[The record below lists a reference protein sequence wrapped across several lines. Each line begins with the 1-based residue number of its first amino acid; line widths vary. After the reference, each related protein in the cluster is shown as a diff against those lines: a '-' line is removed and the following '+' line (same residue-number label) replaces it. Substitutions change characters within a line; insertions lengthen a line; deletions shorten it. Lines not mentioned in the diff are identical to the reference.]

1 MDTDDCIMKKLFTFL
16 LITLMAVLMC
26 SCSLTKRVADYVT
39 DPNVKTEP
47 IVTGEERGYIIY
59 NNKTFYDIP
68 FEKDLGANFAT
79 YKDVWTPLSNVTH
92 NANAQYKSTLGEST
106 VTINVFDDKDL
117 SMFIVYEDFNGKW
130 LYCDQYYS
138 LPDYLKEYPVEICV
152 STDELT
158 NESNDENIVIIDSEK
173 IISVI
178 NELRQTSKHDVKAAE
193 NDSELVPDAKA
204 YNINFK
210 FNGVNAYYYFGN
222 LLQTKNGYSVGCQD
236 SAGNAVNMP
245 VSEKVADILLNK

>member
-1 MDTDDCIMKKLFTFL
+1 
-16 LITLMAVLMC
+16 MAVLMC
-26 SCSLTKRVADYVT
+26 SCSLTKKVVDYVT

-68 FEKDLGANFAT
+68 SKKDFDANFVT
-79 YKDVWTPLSNVTH
+79 YKDIWIPLSSVTH

-106 VTINVFDDKDL
+106 VTINVFDDKGL

-130 LYCDQYYS
+130 LYCDQDYS
-138 LPDYLKEYPVEICV
+138 LPDYLKEYPVEICI
-152 STDELT
+152 SIDELT
-158 NESNDENIVIIDSEK
+158 DESNDKNIMIIDSEK

-178 NELRQTSKHDVKAAE
+178 NELRQISKNDVIGSE
-193 NDSELVPDAKA
+193 NGSEPEPDGNA
-204 YNINFK
+204 YNIYFK

-222 LLQTKNGYSVGCQD
+222 LLQTKNGYSVYCQN
-236 SAGNAVNMP
+236 SAGDVANMP
-245 VSEKVADILLNK
+245 ISEKVADILFNK

>member
-1 MDTDDCIMKKLFTFL
+1 MKKLFTFL

-26 SCSLTKRVADYVT
+26 SCSLSKKVVDYVT

-47 IVTGEERGYIIY
+47 IITGEERGYIIY

-68 FEKDLGANFAT
+68 SEKDIDANFVT
-79 YKDVWTPLSNVTH
+79 YKDIWTPLSNVTH
-92 NANAQYKSTLGEST
+92 NAKAQYKSTLGEST
-106 VTINVFDDKDL
+106 VTINVFDDKNL
-117 SMFIVYEDFNGKW
+117 SMFIVYEDCNGKW
-130 LYCDQYYS
+130 LYCDQEYS

-158 NESNDENIVIIDSEK
+158 NESNDKNILINDSEK
-173 IISVI
+173 IIRVI
-178 NELRQTSKHDVKAAE
+178 NELRQISKYDVKGAE
-193 NDSELVPDAKA
+193 NDSKLVPDAKA

-210 FNGVNAYYYFGN
+210 FNGVNAYYSFGN
-222 LLQTKNGYSVGCQD
+222 LIQTKNGYAIYCQN
-236 SAGNAVNMP
+236 SAGDVAHMP

>member
-1 MDTDDCIMKKLFTFL
+1 MKKLFTFL

-26 SCSLTKRVADYVT
+26 SCSLTKKVVDYVT

-68 FEKDLGANFAT
+68 SEKDIDANFAT
-79 YKDVWTPLSNVTH
+79 YMDIWTPLSNVTH
-92 NANAQYKSTLGEST
+92 NANARYKSTLGEST
-106 VTINVFDDKDL
+106 VMINVFDDKSL

-130 LYCDQYYS
+130 LYCDQKYS

-158 NESNDENIVIIDSEK
+158 NESNDKNILIIDSEK
-173 IISVI
+173 IIRVI
-178 NELRQTSKHDVKAAE
+178 NELRQTSKYDVKGAE
-193 NDSELVPDAKA
+193 NDSKLVPDAKA
-204 YNINFK
+204 YNIKFK
-210 FNGVNAYYYFGN
+210 FNGVNAYYSFGN
-222 LLQTKNGYSVGCQD
+222 LLQTKNGYSVYCQN
-236 SAGNAVNMP
+236 SAGDVAHMP